1 MATPSEAIDL
11 SKPVVKDEDDLNAK
25 KKDEAAP
32 LAKMSQVFSKFGR
45 TRKVAILRFVGIL
58 FSIISGCVYPIMAF
72 FFARSFEDLGG
83 GGDDY
88 MAQIRNLAYTFM
100 VLGAVGFFFLVG
112 QAVCLEIAASD
123 AQTDLKIQWF
133 NALLRQDMAY
143 FDIKDV
149 SAQATVV
156 SANAN
161 KFKR

>member
-1 MATPSEAIDL
+1 MAASSETLDL
-11 SKPVVKDEDDLNAK
+11 SMPVKEND
-25 KKDEAAP
+25 KKDEIGP
-32 LAKMSQVFSKFGR
+32 LAKSSEEFSKFGR
-45 TRKVAILRFVGIL
+45 TRKVALLRFVGVF
-58 FSIISGCVYPIMAF
+58 FSIVSGSVYPIMAF

-83 GGDDY
+83 EIDGDY
-88 MAQIRNLAYTFM
+88 MARVRQLVYTFM

-123 AQTDLKIQWF
+123 AQTDFKTQWF

-143 FDIKDV
+143 YDIKDV